1 MGNVLSFEPSFTII
15 ISKFLYKN
23 YQYDMIKADKF
34 GYLEKWPKE
43 VEKNDYEYITLSDL
57 I

>member
-1 MGNVLSFEPSFTII
+1 
-15 ISKFLYKN
+15 
-23 YQYDMIKADKF
+23 MIKADKF
-34 GYLEKWPKE
+34 GHLEKWPKE